1 MLRRP
6 LASLL
11 AVLSGDNES
20 GLFYAAMNTQ
30 EHDPLEKGRGGERES
45 CRSSGRKERQH
56 ETKWRDGGN
65 QTGFRE
71 SLEEKRDEQK
81 GRRRA

>member
-20 GLFYAAMNTQ
+20 ELFYAAMNTQ
-30 EHDPLEKGRGGERES
+30 EHDPQSKGEVEKGKLQE
-45 CRSSGRKERQH
+45 
-56 ETKWRDGGN
+56 
-65 QTGFRE
+65 
-71 SLEEKRDEQK
+71 
-81 GRRRA
+81 